1 MDGGT
6 IVAAIDAVA
15 HEVTLFACV
24 GFLIG
29 GIDDLAVDLIFAARS
44 LRKRRGGFPN
54 LPSVA
59 DLPTTHQPHIAIFIA
74 AWDEA
79 NVIGQ
84 MLRAAL
90 ARIDYSDYTIH
101 VGTYPNDR
109 ATIAAVAEVA
119 AQDLRVRLIIG
130 DHPGPTTKADCLNAI
145 WRAMLA
151 DEAGGVAAPRIIV
164 IHDAEDV
171 IHREELRVHAAL
183 MRDHDLVQLPVIP
196 LTDNKS
202 RLVAGHYADEFAEA
216 HSKLMPVRQ
225 AIGAAIPLAGVGCGI
240 RTEMLRLIATD
251 RSDDPF
257 DRTSL
262 TEDYEMGLTV
272 ARLGGR
278 ATFAQVAEFPGGPP
292 VAVRAYFP
300 DRLNAAVRQKARW
313 MVGIALAGWDR
324 IGWAQRHRLSDHWMR
339 MRDRRALLSM
349 IVLFAGYI
357 GIIAGG
363 AAMLVRH
370 FTPAPAPAMSTAM
383 QWLLVATLVLLTW
396 RLAVRAAFTWRLYG
410 PREAMLSVPRAM
422 VGNLIALLAARRA
435 LWDYVAMLFGRA
447 VVWDKTEH
455 HFPDA
460 ESEALQR

>member
-6 IVAAIDAVA
+6 IVAAMDAVA

-29 GIDDLAVDLIFAARS
+29 GLDDLAVDLIFAGRC
-44 LRKRRGGFPN
+44 LRTRWRGTAKI
-54 LPSVA
+54 SCVA
-59 DLPTTHQPHIAIFIA
+59 DLSTDHQPHIAIFIA
-74 AWDEA
+74 AWDES

-84 MLRAAL
+84 MLRTAL
-90 ARIDYSDYTIH
+90 ARIDYPDYTIH

-109 ATIAAVAEVA
+109 ATIAAVADVA
-119 AQDLRVRLIIG
+119 AHDLRVQLVIG
-130 DHPGPTTKADCLNAI
+130 DHPGPTTKADCLNAV
-145 WRAMLA
+145 WRAMRT
-151 DEAGGVAAPRIIV
+151 DEAHGVAAPEIIV

-171 IHREELRVHAAL
+171 IHRDELRVHAAL

-196 LTDNKS
+196 LMDKKS
-202 RLVAGHYADEFAEA
+202 RLVAGHYGDEFAET
-216 HSKLMPVRQ
+216 HGKLMPVRQ
-225 AIGAAIPLAGVGCGI
+225 AVGAALPLAGVGCGV
-240 RTEMLRLIATD
+240 RTAMLRRIAAD
-251 RSDDPF
+251 RDSDPF

-278 ATFAQVAEFPGGPP
+278 GTFAQVAEFPGGPS

-300 DRLNAAVRQKARW
+300 DRLTAAVRQKARW

-349 IVLFAGYI
+349 IVLLAGYI
-357 GIIAGG
+357 GIVAGG
-363 AAMLVRH
+363 AAIVSRQ
-370 FTPAPAPAMSTAM
+370 FVSAPAPAMSTTM
-383 QWLLVATLVLLTW
+383 HRLLLATLAMLLW
-396 RLAVRAAFTWRLYG
+396 RLTVRAGFTWRLYG
-410 PREAMLSVPRAM
+410 AREALLSEPRAM

-435 LWDYVAMLFGRA
+435 LSDYIAMLFGRA

-455 HFPDA
+455 HFPDL
-460 ESEALQR
+460 ESEALRQ